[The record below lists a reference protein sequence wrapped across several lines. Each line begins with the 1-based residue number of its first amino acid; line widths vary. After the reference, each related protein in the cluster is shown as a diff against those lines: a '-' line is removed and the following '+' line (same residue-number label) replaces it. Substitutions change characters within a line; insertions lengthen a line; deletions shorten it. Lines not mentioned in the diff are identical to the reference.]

1 MTRAAQVAIVGGG
14 VVGLSVAYELARRG
28 RKPVVLDRG
37 RGSGAAS
44 WAAAGMLAPVSEA
57 ELEEPP
63 LVELGLDSLSRYPE
77 FVRGIEEASGARC
90 RFRQEGT
97 LWAALDRDEAEE
109 LDHLEAAMRRKG
121 LSAQRLRPEE
131 ILLREPHVSSRV
143 VGGLLV
149 EHDLQVDPRKLCAA
163 LEEAVRR
170 LGGEVRSDSDVVA
183 VLPLPRGG
191 FRLELRAGDDR
202 DCTAELVVLA
212 AGAWASEGIRLPF
225 DGLRVRPVKGQM
237 VRLRGGQLLRHV
249 VRSPECYV
257 VPRED
262 GELLIGATVEEQG
275 FDLDPTAGAV
285 HDLLRHA
292 WRLLPGIYD
301 LAISE
306 ISVGFRPAL
315 EDHLPAIGP
324 CGIPGLHLACGHFRN
339 GVLLAPATAHW
350 LAETI
355 ETGCAQEALAAF
367 APARLGLRRRIRRRG
382 GDERRDDPA
391 QRSGSPVARGL
402 GRGSPPR
409 ERARPVA
416 VRDRGRGERKRRPAT
431 GVD

>member
-1 MTRAAQVAIVGGG
+1 MKHLLAAEPTCPVTR
-14 VVGLSVAYELARRG
+14 
-28 RKPVVLDRG
+28 
-37 RGSGAAS
+37 
-44 WAAAGMLAPVSEA
+44 
-57 ELEEPP
+57 
-63 LVELGLDSLSRYPE
+63 LSRSSMTPT
-77 FVRGIEEASGARC
+77 ASGRHC
-90 RFRQEGT
+90 
-97 LWAALDRDEAEE
+97 W
-109 LDHLEAAMRRKG
+109 
-121 LSAQRLRPEE
+121 
-131 ILLREPHVSSRV
+131 
-143 VGGLLV
+143 
-149 EHDLQVDPRKLCAA
+149 
-163 LEEAVRR
+163 AVRSR
-170 LGGEVRSDSDVVA
+170 NC
-183 VLPLPRGG
+183 PPC
-191 FRLELRAGDDR
+191 AG
-202 DCTAELVVLA
+202 TAELVVLA

-367 APARLGLRRRIRRRG
+367 APARLGL
-382 GDERRDDPA
+382 EAADPA
-391 QRSGSPVARGL
+391 ARG
-402 GRGSPPR
+402 R
-409 ERARPVA
+409 
-416 VRDRGRGERKRRPAT
+416 
-431 GVD
+431 